1 MGSKG
6 KVEVRGMLFAAAV
19 LLFLCGAAVAEDYV
33 WIDSG
38 IHDVNE
44 TIGGYLIVSDATVNL
59 LKDAHITVI
68 SGDGDLYCLQNANV
82 NIYGG
87 AVDGIAYVVADANV
101 TIFGNGFAVD
111 GNDLDPEAT
120 EVVNTDPVSPLDVQL
135 SGTYVNGTG
144 FSIHFNLDPGGAKV
158 KLAWGTP
165 PVEPEP
171 DIVVYP
177 ASLSYDFGDVE
188 VGDSNTVLVQ
198 IGNAG
203 DADLQ
208 VTGLT
213 LSGSG
218 DFAITDAPAVPFT
231 VAPSE
236 SIVVDIQITY
246 TPSGEGLDSATLT
259 IASDDAD
266 EPSIEVALAGAG
278 VIVEVPPQEQMQD
291 IIDVFEGAVEL
302 GTLVGYGPGNK
313 PENRLKA
320 FGNMLDAAS
329 DLINAEAYAQALEQ
343 LQAIEKK
350 CDGDVKPPDFVVGE
364 AAASLNAAIVA
375 LIDDLS
381 S

>member
-1 MGSKG
+1 MRSEG
-6 KVEVRGMLFAAAV
+6 KVEVRRMFFAAAV
-19 LLFLCGAAVAEDYV
+19 VLFLCGAAVADDYV

-38 IHDVNE
+38 VQDVNE

-68 SGDGDLYCLQNANV
+68 SSDGDLYSLQNANV

-87 AVDGIAYVVADANV
+87 AVEGIAYVVADANV

-120 EVVNTDPVSPLDVQL
+120 EVVNNDPVDPLDVQL
-135 SGTYVNGTG
+135 SGTYADDTA

-171 DIVVYP
+171 EIVVYP
-177 ASLSYDFGDVE
+177 EGLTYDFGDVAI
-188 VGDSNTVLVQ
+188 GDSNTVLVQ
-198 IGNAG
+198 IGNVG
-203 DADLQ
+203 DANLA
-208 VTGLT
+208 VSGLT
-213 LSGSG
+213 LTGSA
-218 DFAITDAPAVPFT
+218 DFAITDGPTVPFT

-246 TPSGEGLDSATLT
+246 APSGEGLDSATLT
-259 IASDDAD
+259 ITSDDAD
-266 EPSIEVALAGAG
+266 EASVEVALAGAG
-278 VIVEVPPQEQMQD
+278 VIVEVPPGEQMED
-291 IIDVFEGAVEL
+291 IIDLFDGSVEL

-313 PENRLKA
+313 PQNRLKA

-329 DLINAEAYAQALEQ
+329 DLINAEAYT
-343 LQAIEKK
+343 QAIKQLESVEKK
-350 CDGDVKPPDFVVGE
+350 CDGANKPPDFVVGE
-364 AAASLNAAIVA
+364 ATASLNAAVA
-375 LIDDLS
+375 SLIEDLS